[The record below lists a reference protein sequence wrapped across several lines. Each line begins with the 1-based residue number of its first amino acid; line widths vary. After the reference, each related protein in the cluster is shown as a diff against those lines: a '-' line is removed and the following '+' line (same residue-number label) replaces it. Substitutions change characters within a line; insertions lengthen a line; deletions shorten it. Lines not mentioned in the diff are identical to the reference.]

1 MILSVLY
8 GIKHCSPMNI
18 KFHESTKQKNGIQ
31 LILIKPQEMNSY
43 CKTVHKIQDFNVLH
57 VYQKKKKR
65 IKIK

>member
-18 KFHESTKQKNGIQ
+18 KFYGSTKQKNGIQ

-43 CKTVHKIQDFNVLH
+43 CKNSAQNKGFQCTTCVS
-57 VYQKKKKR
+57 KKEKN
-65 IKIK
+65 